1 MKLILTFYSLC
12 FSIIAQNAH
21 NLNMNFYSINS
32 NQKKSWTNLE
42 KKTPNN
48 LKEKNIRK
56 KMTQMQKVLE
66 QGTIRVV
73 IVDSLAYWV
82 HNNSIYK
89 AIVDEEGIINA
100 AGAEIVDVFSLSN
113 KETKKLLDIID
124 SIKE

>member
-1 MKLILTFYSLC
+1 
-12 FSIIAQNAH
+12 
-21 NLNMNFYSINS
+21 MNFYSINS

>member
-1 MKLILTFYSLC
+1 
-12 FSIIAQNAH
+12 
-21 NLNMNFYSINS
+21 MNFYSINS

-42 KKTPNN
+42 KKIPNN
-48 LKEKNIRK
+48 LKEKNIRR

-89 AIVDEEGIINA
+89 AIVDEEGIINSE
-100 AGAEIVDVFSLSN
+100 GAEVVDVFSLSN
-113 KETKKLLDIID
+113 KEAKKLLDIID